1 MANVSPQATAPAT
14 LGSFNAA
21 PAQDAER
28 AVLACCASKPFAK
41 AIAGGRPYPDPAAL
55 LAAVDATFETL
66 SWDDIVESMN
76 EHPRIGD
83 RTVSGGMSAA
93 EQSGAAAASD
103 EVRQGLA
110 DGNLAY
116 EQRFGHVF
124 LICAS
129 GLSGQEMLDQ
139 LRARL
144 ENDEEAE
151 RTVVRAELTE
161 DNPPADDEAAEPVT
175 LSTHVLDAT
184 TGRPAAGVQ
193 VRLELGGDAGWAPAS
208 QGQTD
213 ADGRLRLSGHG
224 GADFEPGVYRIT
236 FGTGAY
242 FTARGC
248 RRSTPRSRSPS
259 R

>member
-1 MANVSPQATAPAT
+1 MTNLSPQASAT
-14 LGSFNAA
+14 LGSFNVA

-28 AVLACCASKPFAK
+28 TVLACCASGTFAK

-55 LAAVDATFETL
+55 LAAVDAAFTAL
-66 SWDDIVESMN
+66 NWDDIVEAMS

-83 RTVSGGMSAA
+83 RAVRGGMSAA

-144 ENDEEAE
+144 DNDEEAE
-151 RTVVRAELTE
+151 RAVVRAELRKIT
-161 DNPPADDEAAEPVT
+161 
-175 LSTHVLDAT
+175 
-184 TGRPAAGVQ
+184 
-193 VRLELGGDAGWAPAS
+193 
-208 QGQTD
+208 
-213 ADGRLRLSGHG
+213 RLRMTKMLS
-224 GADFEPGVYRIT
+224 
-236 FGTGAY
+236 
-242 FTARGC
+242 
-248 RRSTPRSRSPS
+248 S
-259 R
+259 

>member
-1 MANVSPQATAPAT
+1 MTNSGPPASAT

-28 AVLACCASKPFAK
+28 TIVACCASGTFAK
-41 AIAGGRPYPDPAAL
+41 AIADGRPYPDPAAL
-55 LAAVDATFETL
+55 LAAVDAAFTTL
-66 SWDDIVESMN
+66 SWDDIVEAMS

-83 RTVSGGMSAA
+83 RAVRGGMSAA
-93 EQSGAAAASD
+93 EQSGATTAGD

-144 ENDEEAE
+144 DNDEEAE
-151 RTVVRAELTE
+151 RIVVRAELRKIT
-161 DNPPADDEAAEPVT
+161 
-175 LSTHVLDAT
+175 
-184 TGRPAAGVQ
+184 
-193 VRLELGGDAGWAPAS
+193 
-208 QGQTD
+208 
-213 ADGRLRLSGHG
+213 RLR
-224 GADFEPGVYRIT
+224 IT
-236 FGTGAY
+236 KMLA
-242 FTARGC
+242 
-248 RRSTPRSRSPS
+248 P
-259 R
+259 